1 VARLGEFL
9 GDLSLETRAA
19 WTTPDFFGFLES
31 RVTDFW
37 VLLLAD
43 FFVKADIRN
52 VRIGNRATLLRIVK
66 CKRHLDGL

>member
-1 VARLGEFL
+1 
-9 GDLSLETRAA
+9 
-19 WTTPDFFGFLES
+19 LES